1 MLTFSCTL
9 GGGTSIN
16 FFFTPRNNTVS
27 EGVTCGGSGLGLLM
41 VSAIFNNSSLVGST
55 ASNEISVVEGGA
67 PRSVMI

>member
-1 MLTFSCTL
+1 M
-9 GGGTSIN
+9 
-16 FFFTPRNNTVS
+16 S